1 VRSFKKAIA
10 FTALLSILFSFCGV
24 GVLHFDIDRSNFS
37 EIIGLGIYDW
47 DLRTIACAAP
57 EGKIPAENNG
67 VNNGVPDD
75 QSDDSGIKKRDYHP
89 AADIIGSCY
98 KYSSCLVYKGKNET
112 MRVRSVR

>member
-1 VRSFKKAIA
+1 MRHYLIEEDRVRSFKKAIA

-67 VNNGVPDD
+67 VNNGVPND
-75 QSDDSGIKKRDYHP
+75 QSDDSGIKKRDLSPCCGY
-89 AADIIGSCY
+89 Y
-98 KYSSCLVYKGKNET
+98 
-112 MRVRSVR
+112 R